1 MKKKKKGN
9 TSQTKSISNSENI
22 LGIECVV
29 NLSVV
34 ISTMK
39 YLGIEMFLFSFLSDV
54 NLLFTVSCF
63 TGYCERSASDNSL
76 PK

>member
-1 MKKKKKGN
+1 MWKKKKKGN

-54 NLLFTVSCF
+54 NLLFLVLQATVRDLQV
-63 TGYCERSASDNSL
+63 TIHYRS
-76 PK
+76 K

>member
-1 MKKKKKGN
+1 M
-9 TSQTKSISNSENI
+9 
-22 LGIECVV
+22 

-54 NLLFTVSCF
+54 NLLFLVLQATVRDLQV
-63 TGYCERSASDNSL
+63 TIHYRS
-76 PK
+76 K